1 MSMPLFDLTGK
12 VAVVTGGSSG
22 IGRATATALAQ
33 SGAGVVI
40 AGIDGASCIATSEAL
55 GAAGFQAMA
64 ISCDVR
70 REEQLTDL
78 VKRVHEHWG
87 SIDILVCNAGVAP
100 HAGPLAEASDH
111 DYELTMDVNL
121 RSVMRLCNLVIPG
134 MARRG
139 GGSVVIVSSI
149 AGVRGNKTLGLYGL
163 SKAANT
169 QLARNL
175 AIEWGPSN
183 VRVNA
188 VSPGVV
194 TTDFA
199 VSLTEVP
206 EVAAVRLAKTPLRR
220 FGTPEEVAGAI
231 VFLAAPAGAFIT
243 GHNLII
249 DGGTT
254 VSD

>member
-33 SGAGVVI
+33 SGARVAI
-40 AGIDGASCIATSEAL
+40 AGIDGAGCIAAGEAL

-64 ISCDVR
+64 VSCDVR
-70 REEQLTDL
+70 REEQLSDL
-78 VKRVHEHWG
+78 AKRVHEHWG
-87 SIDILVCNAGVAP
+87 GIDILVCNAGVAP
-100 HAGPLAEASDH
+100 HAGPLADASDH

-163 SKAANT
+163 SKAANA